1 MLTYTTRVMGKNKST
16 PQVIASL
23 MDLDG
28 YRIVENFLKK
38 LNQLEEYYIDSKA
51 NEIPYEGGSLAQ
63 KLVAALEAY
72 QREKSTSATGI
83 PQSDYIIQHTV
94 SLINAARIHGLVKD
108 TQDLMQK
115 LKATEDRLGECE
127 NRNAQLKN
135 QNEELQRRLTGSNQ
149 KRKDTSKQTT
159 L

>member
-1 MLTYTTRVMGKNKST
+1 
-16 PQVIASL
+16 

-28 YRIVENFLKK
+28 YRTVENFLKK
-38 LNQLEEYYIDSKA
+38 LNQSEEYYIDSKA
-51 NEIPYEGGSLAQ
+51 NEIPYQGGSLAQ

-94 SLINAARIHGLVKD
+94 NLISAARIHGLVKD
-108 TQDLMQK
+108 TQDLLQK
-115 LKATEDRLGECE
+115 LKATEDRLAECE
-127 NRNAQLKN
+127 ERNAQLKN
-135 QNEELQRRLTGSNQ
+135 QNEELQRKLRESNQ

>member
-1 MLTYTTRVMGKNKST
+1 
-16 PQVIASL
+16 

-28 YRIVENFLKK
+28 YRTIENFLKK
-38 LNQLEEYYIDSKA
+38 LNQTEEYYIDSKA
-51 NEIPYEGGSLAQ
+51 NEIPYQGGSLAQ
-63 KLVAALEAY
+63 KLVAALDAY
-72 QREKSTSATGI
+72 QREKNTSATGI

-94 SLINAARIHGLVKD
+94 NLINAARIHGLVKD

-115 LKATEDRLGECE
+115 LKATEDSLGECE
-127 NRNAQLKN
+127 DRNAQLKS
-135 QNEELQRRLTGSNQ
+135 QNEELQRKLREANQ

>member
-1 MLTYTTRVMGKNKST
+1 
-16 PQVIASL
+16 

-28 YRIVENFLKK
+28 YRTIENFLKK
-38 LNQLEEYYIDSKA
+38 LNQSGEYYIDSKA
-51 NEIPYEGGSLAQ
+51 NDIPYQGGSLAQ
-63 KLVAALEAY
+63 KLSDALEAY
-72 QREKSTSATGI
+72 QREKSTSVTGI
-83 PQSDYIIQHTV
+83 PESDYVIQNTV

-115 LKATEDRLGECE
+115 LKEIEDRLGECE
-127 NRNAQLKN
+127 DRNAQLKK
-135 QNEELQRRLTGSNQ
+135 QNEELQRKLTGSSQ

>member
-1 MLTYTTRVMGKNKST
+1 
-16 PQVIASL
+16 

-28 YRIVENFLKK
+28 YRTLENFLKK
-38 LNQLEEYYIDSKA
+38 LNQTEEYYIDSKA
-51 NEIPYEGGSLAQ
+51 NDIPYQGGSLAQ
-63 KLVAALEAY
+63 KLVAALDAY
-72 QREKSTSATGI
+72 QREKNTSATGI

-94 SLINAARIHGLVKD
+94 SLINAAHIHGLVKD

-115 LKATEDRLGECE
+115 LKATEDSLGECE
-127 NRNAQLKN
+127 DRNAQLKN
-135 QNEELQRRLTGSNQ
+135 QNEELQRKLREANQ

>member
-1 MLTYTTRVMGKNKST
+1 
-16 PQVIASL
+16 

-28 YRIVENFLKK
+28 YRTIENFLKK
-38 LNQLEEYYIDSKA
+38 LNQTEEYYIDSKA
-51 NEIPYEGGSLAQ
+51 NEIPYQGGSLVQ
-63 KLVAALEAY
+63 KLVAALDAY
-72 QREKSTSATGI
+72 QREKNTSATGI

-115 LKATEDRLGECE
+115 LKATEDSLGECE
-127 NRNAQLKN
+127 DRNAQLKS
-135 QNEELQRRLTGSNQ
+135 QNEELQRKLREANQ

>member
-1 MLTYTTRVMGKNKST
+1 
-16 PQVIASL
+16 

-28 YRIVENFLKK
+28 YRTIENFLKK
-38 LNQLEEYYIDSKA
+38 LNQSEEYYIDSKA
-51 NEIPYEGGSLAQ
+51 NEIPYQGGSLAQ
-63 KLVAALEAY
+63 KLVAALDAY
-72 QREKSTSATGI
+72 QREKNTSATGI

-115 LKATEDRLGECE
+115 LKATEDSLGECE
-127 NRNAQLKN
+127 DRNAQLKN
-135 QNEELQRRLTGSNQ
+135 QNEELQRKLREANQ

>member
-1 MLTYTTRVMGKNKST
+1 
-16 PQVIASL
+16 

-28 YRIVENFLKK
+28 YRTIENFLKK
-38 LNQLEEYYIDSKA
+38 LNQMEEYYIDSKA
-51 NEIPYEGGSLAQ
+51 NEIPYQGGSLAQ
-63 KLVAALEAY
+63 KLVAALDAY
-72 QREKSTSATGI
+72 QREKNTSATGI

-115 LKATEDRLGECE
+115 LKATEDSLGECE
-127 NRNAQLKN
+127 DRNAQLKS
-135 QNEELQRRLTGSNQ
+135 QNEELQRKLREANQ

>member
-1 MLTYTTRVMGKNKST
+1 MV
-16 PQVIASL
+16 SL

-28 YRIVENFLKK
+28 YRTIENFLKK
-38 LNQLEEYYIDSKA
+38 LNQSGEYYIDSKA
-51 NEIPYEGGSLAQ
+51 NEIPYQGGSLAQ
-63 KLVAALEAY
+63 KLVTALESY

-108 TQDLMQK
+108 RQDLMQK
-115 LKATEDRLGECE
+115 LKTTEDRLGECE
-127 NRNAQLKN
+127 DRNAQLIH
-135 QNEELQRRLTGSNQ
+135 QNEELRRKLREPNQ
-149 KRKDTSKQTT
+149 KRKDTTSKQTT

>member
-1 MLTYTTRVMGKNKST
+1 MN
-16 PQVIASL
+16 
-23 MDLDG
+23 LDG
-28 YRIVENFLKK
+28 YRTIENFLKK
-38 LNQLEEYYIDSKA
+38 LNQTEEYYIDSKA
-51 NEIPYEGGSLAQ
+51 NEIPYQGGSLAQ
-63 KLVAALEAY
+63 KLVAALDAY
-72 QREKSTSATGI
+72 QREKNTSATGI

-115 LKATEDRLGECE
+115 LKATEDSLGECE
-127 NRNAQLKN
+127 DRNAQLKS
-135 QNEELQRRLTGSNQ
+135 QNEELQRKLREANQ

>member
-1 MLTYTTRVMGKNKST
+1 
-16 PQVIASL
+16 

-28 YRIVENFLKK
+28 YRTIENFLKK
-38 LNQLEEYYIDSKA
+38 LNQTEEYYIDSKA
-51 NEIPYEGGSLAQ
+51 NEIPYQGGSLAQ
-63 KLVAALEAY
+63 KLVAALDAY
-72 QREKSTSATGI
+72 QREKNTSATGI

-94 SLINAARIHGLVKD
+94 SLINAARLHGLVKD

-115 LKATEDRLGECE
+115 LKATEDSLGECE
-127 NRNAQLKN
+127 DRNAQLKS
-135 QNEELQRRLTGSNQ
+135 QNEELQRKLREANQ

>member
-1 MLTYTTRVMGKNKST
+1 
-16 PQVIASL
+16 

-28 YRIVENFLKK
+28 YRTIENFLKK
-38 LNQLEEYYIDSKA
+38 LNQTEEYYIDSKA
-51 NEIPYEGGSLAQ
+51 NEIPYQGGSLAQ
-63 KLVAALEAY
+63 KLVAALDAY
-72 QREKSTSATGI
+72 QREKNTSATGI

-108 TQDLMQK
+108 TLDLMQK
-115 LKATEDRLGECE
+115 LKATEDSLGECE
-127 NRNAQLKN
+127 DRNAQLKN
-135 QNEELQRRLTGSNQ
+135 QNEELQRKLREANQ

>member
-1 MLTYTTRVMGKNKST
+1 
-16 PQVIASL
+16 
-23 MDLDG
+23 MDLEG
-28 YRIVENFLKK
+28 YRTIENFLKK

-51 NEIPYEGGSLAQ
+51 KETPFQGGLLAQ
-63 KLVAALEAY
+63 KLVAALDAY
-72 QREKSTSATGI
+72 QREKIASATGI

-108 TQDLMQK
+108 KQDLMQK

-127 NRNAQLKN
+127 NRSAQLKN
-135 QNEELQRRLTGSNQ
+135 QNEELQRKLREANQ

>member
-1 MLTYTTRVMGKNKST
+1 
-16 PQVIASL
+16 

-28 YRIVENFLKK
+28 YRTVENFLKK
-38 LNQLEEYYIDSKA
+38 LNQSEEYYIDSKA
-51 NEIPYEGGSLAQ
+51 NEIPYQGGSLAQ

-83 PQSDYIIQHTV
+83 PESDYIIQHTV
-94 SLINAARIHGLVKD
+94 SLISAARIHGLVKD
-108 TQDLMQK
+108 TQDLLQK
-115 LKATEDRLGECE
+115 LKATEDRLAECE
-127 NRNAQLKN
+127 ERNAQLKN
-135 QNEELQRRLTGSNQ
+135 QNEELQRKLRDSSQ

>member
-1 MLTYTTRVMGKNKST
+1 
-16 PQVIASL
+16 

-28 YRIVENFLKK
+28 YRTIENFLKK
-38 LNQLEEYYIDSKA
+38 LNQTEEYYIDSKA
-51 NEIPYEGGSLAQ
+51 NEIPYQGGSLAQ
-63 KLVAALEAY
+63 KLVAALDAY
-72 QREKSTSATGI
+72 QREKNTSATGI

-94 SLINAARIHGLVKD
+94 SLINAARIHGLVKE

-115 LKATEDRLGECE
+115 LKATEDSLGECE
-127 NRNAQLKN
+127 DRNAQLKN
-135 QNEELQRRLTGSNQ
+135 QNEELQRKLREANQ